1 MVRATRFAALLV
13 ALALVAAACGGED
26 DQPAAPSTA
35 VPTAA
40 APSADPAPTPF
51 SPDTDTTPAGPT
63 CDWPMW
69 GHGIDR
75 TFSYPCDSGISP
87 DTAASLRRIW
97 YFNTSDVVT
106 AAPVVVD
113 GVLYVGDWA
122 GRFYAL
128 NAEDGTEIWHFDAE
142 YHDNVYAGQITSSAS
157 YTLIGSTPAV
167 VFNAGRTIHALNA
180 ADGTVIWTHALG
192 EPGWPTEL
200 ETTPIV
206 VEDRVIA
213 TFDTHNAP
221 FPAGVVAVGLA
232 TGELLWHFDLEGG
245 NHMGCGGVWG
255 SPSVDLERRL
265 VFAGSAN
272 CPTSPDGWGPYTEAL
287 FAVNIDTGDPAW
299 SFQPHS
305 PNNDDSD
312 FAGVPVLFTA
322 NGQDLVGLGNK
333 DAVFYV
339 VSRDTGELVWSTRA
353 TNDNV
358 IRPNFASGGFIG
370 PAAYADGI
378 IAGGTGVADCP
389 CMHAFDAATGEI
401 VWQQHAVGPTYS
413 PTTEVNG
420 VVFVGSLDF
429 TLRALRLDN
438 GEVLW
443 SDELTGLISGGVAI
457 VGNDMWAVA
466 GFREPGSP
474 GPSETSGVF
483 RYTVTPEVEA
493 AAQTTPEQEPEPEA
507 GRVRLVGASGRC
519 IDAACD
525 VGFDFKTPPPGT
537 NPMLTLSIET
547 DPFELTVT
555 SSGLGEPAAW
565 LREGSDAAAVGASA
579 YAVLVS
585 ERDDRPSGGYLCVLE
600 DHGGCIARTVPRPG
614 ASYNRISLLA
624 LHDTTAIPGPADGFD
639 RLVASIGFNPPL
651 QTEPLDPPAYLVFSP
666 QGNNLVVYGDNGG
679 TQRLITNAR
688 EDPDGRDI
696 NGQVCFTG
704 DGRFIAGED
713 TGQPELPAGFGIFE
727 LDGDTLGNL
736 TATQVGKLVPDFE
749 SADSQPEPY
758 GCAFLPDGRLLTTD
772 VGNQASGPGTGQLT
786 VWFPNPDYRPDAPT
800 TEGNLPYDG
809 ARCVV
814 ADDIATAQQL
824 AADGN
829 DVLLASARTPTI
841 GVQRF
846 SNLPRTAEECD
857 PEAVTVELF
866 IGVGR
871 GLSLTTGVAADGHGG
886 WYVSDTLGGFIN
898 QYDGEGNYIRT
909 VLAPPEGESLNFEPI
924 STGSPLGIAVG
935 PDGTLYYADLAL
947 TLNDS
952 GIGPASGQ
960 GTVRRILFDE
970 DNQPLPPETLDYGL
984 SFPDGLGVLPLP

>member
-1 MVRATRFAALLV
+1 MSRLPSLTVLCL
-13 ALALVAAACGGED
+13 ALALIAIACGGDD
-26 DQPAAPSTA
+26 DQPATPA
-35 VPTAA
+35 PTATPA
-40 APSADPAPTPF
+40 ATAQPTEPAPTPAA
-51 SPDTDTTPAGPT
+51 PAQPTAPAPAGPT

-87 DTAASLRRIW
+87 DTAGDLRRIW

-128 NAEDGTEIWHFDAE
+128 NAADGTELWHFDAE

-157 YTLIGSTPAV
+157 YTVIGGTPAV
-167 VFNAGRTIHALNA
+167 VFNAGRTIHALDA

-221 FPAGVVAVGLA
+221 FPAGVVAVSLA

-245 NHMGCGGVWG
+245 DHRGCGGVWG

-265 VFAGSAN
+265 MFAGSAN

-287 FAVNIDTGDPAW
+287 FAVNIDTGEPAW
-299 SFQPHS
+299 SFQPHP

-312 FAGVPVLFTA
+312 FSGVPVLFTA
-322 NGQDLVGLGNK
+322 DGQDLVGLGNK

-339 VSRDTGELVWSTRA
+339 VNRDTGELVWKTRA
-353 TNDNV
+353 TADNV
-358 IRPNFASGGFIG
+358 IRPNFSSGGFIG
-370 PAAYADGI
+370 PAAYANGI

-389 CMHAFDAATGEI
+389 CMHAFDAATGDI

-429 TLRALRLDN
+429 TLRALRLDT
-438 GEVLW
+438 GDVLW

-457 VGNDMWAVA
+457 VGDDMWAVA
-466 GFREPGSP
+466 GFREPGSA

-483 RYTVTPEVEA
+483 RYTVAPDVEA
-493 AAQTTPEQEPEPEA
+493 AAQTAPEQEPEPEA
-507 GRVRLVGASGRC
+507 GQVRLVGASGRC
-519 IDAACD
+519 IDAPCD

-537 NPMLTLSIET
+537 DPHLSLSIQT
-547 DPFELTVT
+547 DPFELTVA
-555 SSGLGEPAAW
+555 SSGLGDPAAW
-565 LREGSDAAAVGASA
+565 LREGSAAAEVGASA
-579 YAVLVS
+579 FGVLVS

-600 DHGGCIARTVPRPG
+600 EDGGCVARTVPRPG

-651 QTEPLDPPAYLVFSP
+651 QTEPLDPPTYLVFSP

-713 TGQPELPAGFGIFE
+713 TGQPEIPAGFGIFR
-727 LDGDTLGNL
+727 LKGDALGSL
-736 TATQVGKLVPDFE
+736 TATQIGKVTPIFE

-786 VWFPNPDYRPDAPT
+786 IWFP
-800 TEGNLPYDG
+800 PYDG
-809 ARCVV
+809 FYCIV
-814 ADDIATAQQL
+814 ANDIATAQQI
-824 AADGN
+824 AADG
-829 DVLLASARTPTI
+829 DAVLVASARAPTI
-841 GVQRF
+841 GILRYD
-846 SNLPRTAEECD
+846 NLPRSEQACH
-857 PEAVTVELF
+857 PHEATVEQF
-866 IGVGR
+866 IAPGH
-871 GLSLTTGVAADGHGG
+871 GLSLTSGIAADGRGG
-886 WYVSDTLGGFIN
+886 WYVSDVLTGRIN
-898 QYDGEGNYIRT
+898 QYDGEGDYVRT
-909 VLAPPEGESLNFEPI
+909 VLAPPEGESLGFEPI

-947 TLNDS
+947 TFNDS
-952 GIGPASGQ
+952 GIGPASRQ

-970 DNQPLPPETLDYGL
+970 DNQPLPPETIDYGL
-984 SFPDGLGVLPLP
+984 SFPDGLGVLALP